1 MRWRSAWP
9 WSWFKL
15 SSYILLLLIL
25 SLRNTILQT
34 RYTWPTWSSLPRW
47 RLTTATLLK
56 YFVIT
61 VSCRPVFS
69 TSALAVASPYSNKSA
84 LLTIST
90 KKLRENSLL
99 YIINLPQNFS
109 PLSIN
114 CWWCRFTR
122 TIVGGKCFE
131 SLSKNITHFMNKVNK
146 VAAKSI
152 RLSL

>member
-9 WSWFKL
+9 WSL
-15 SSYILLLLIL
+15 YIFLFFIL
-25 SLRNTILQT
+25 SRRNTILQT

-61 VSCRPVFS
+61 VSCRPVYS
-69 TSALAVASPYSNKSA
+69 TSALAVASPYSNKPA

-114 CWWCRFTR
+114 YWWCRFTR

-131 SLSKNITHFMNKVNK
+131 SLLKNITHFMNKVNK

-152 RLSL
+152 KLSL